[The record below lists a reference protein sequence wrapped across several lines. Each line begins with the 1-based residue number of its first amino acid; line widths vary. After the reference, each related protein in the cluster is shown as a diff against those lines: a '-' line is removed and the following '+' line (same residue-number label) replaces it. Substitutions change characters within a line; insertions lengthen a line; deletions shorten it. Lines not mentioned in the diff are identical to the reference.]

1 MDQSMTKAD
10 IVEAVYREIGLSKKE
25 AAAIVDAV
33 FESIRLKLESGESVK
48 ISRFG
53 NFNIRKKVPRRG
65 RNPKTGE
72 EIEITARKVLTF
84 KPSQILRERVREGG
98 GSDS

>member
-10 IVEAVYREIGLSKKE
+10 IVEAVYREIGVAKKE
-25 AAAIVDAV
+25 AATIVDTV
-33 FESIRLKLESGESVK
+33 FEAIRLRLENGESVK

-53 NFNIRKKVPRRG
+53 NFNIRNKVPRRG

-84 KPSQILRERVREGG
+84 KPSQILRERVREG
-98 GSDS
+98 SDA

>member
-1 MDQSMTKAD
+1 MTKAD
-10 IVEAVYREIGLSKKE
+10 IVEAVYREIGVAKKE
-25 AAAIVDAV
+25 AASIVDTV
-33 FESIRLKLESGESVK
+33 FEAIRTKLENGESVK

-53 NFNIRKKVPRRG
+53 NFNIRNKVPRRG

-84 KPSQILRERVREGG
+84 KPSQILRERVRDGKPI
-98 GSDS
+98 GSV

>member
-1 MDQSMTKAD
+1 MTKAD
-10 IVEAVYREIGLSKKE
+10 IVEAVYRQIGLPKKE
-25 AAAIVDAV
+25 AATIVDTV
-33 FESIRLKLESGESVK
+33 FEVIRERLENGESVK

-53 NFNIRKKVPRRG
+53 NFNVRSKVPRRG

-84 KPSQILRERVREGG
+84 KPSQLLRERV
-98 GSDS
+98 DNKQ